1 MNERIQLESTT
12 VAAFLNELAS
22 GSPTPGGGSASAM
35 AGATGAA
42 LTSMVANLTIGRA
55 RYKDNEPAMKEILG
69 RSESTRKE
77 FARLVE
83 EDMQSFDRV
92 MEAYRL
98 PKNSAEEVERRK
110 AAIEDAL
117 KGACS
122 VPLRT
127 MRLALECLGLAE
139 QAACLGNSNALSDA
153 AVSGLMLR
161 AAVAGAG
168 YNVLINL
175 TGIVDE
181 GFKRETLATHGA
193 ITGEAEDTWSR
204 IRSIVER
211 GVVVR

>member
-1 MNERIQLESTT
+1 MSQRIQLESAT

-22 GSPTPGGGSASAM
+22 GSPAPGGGSASAM

-55 RYKDNEPAMKEILG
+55 KYRDNEPAMKEILG
-69 RSESTRKE
+69 RSESARKE

-98 PKNSAEEVERRK
+98 PKNSPEEVEARK
-110 AAIEDAL
+110 AAIENAL
-117 KGACS
+117 KGACA

-127 MRLALECLGLAE
+127 MRLSLECLGLAE
-139 QAACLGNSNALSDA
+139 QAARLGNANALSDA
-153 AVSGLMLR
+153 AVSGLLLR

-175 TGIVDE
+175 TGIADE
-181 GFKRETLATHGA
+181 GFRRETLTTHDT
-193 ITGEAEDTWSR
+193 IIREAEDTWSR
-204 IRSIVER
+204 IRSVVEQ